1 MRRKKNKKKLTLIRN
16 IIFLILICT
25 LVYSGSKIFK
35 WYKENKNSNKIVE
48 EINRAVVEKENEEDQ
63 YKVDFNMLKEQ
74 NDETVAWLKVNG
86 TNIEYPVVKTTDNSF
101 YLTHS
106 FDKSNNSAGWIFVD
120 CRNKI
125 DGTDKNMVIY
135 GHNRRDGSMFGS
147 LKNVLDANWYENEEN
162 RNIIFCTAEGESVYK
177 VFAIYQI
184 EAEEYYITTDF
195 QDDAQFE
202 EFVTNIKK
210 RSVKEFGEDVS
221 KGDTILTLSTCANN
235 NKYRVVVHAKKI

>member
-1 MRRKKNKKKLTLIRN
+1 
-16 IIFLILICT
+16 
-25 LVYSGSKIFK
+25 
-35 WYKENKNSNKIVE
+35 
-48 EINRAVVEKENEEDQ
+48 
-63 YKVDFNMLKEQ
+63 MLKEQ

-210 RSVKEFGEDVS
+210 RSVKDFGEDVS
-221 KGDTILTLSTCANN
+221 KEDTILTLSTCANN